1 MEEKRERGRGRGR
14 GRGERGRERE
24 GEGEV
29 EGVHGGRERERQ
41 REGGVRE
48 RGAAEVRDG
57 GFELLLVLVVTIQL
71 FSQRHSTFE
80 VFFYYCQYFAFS
92 CHGKVMEKEAGKKPH
107 HGRGRSE
114 VLSRHRHLL

>member
-29 EGVHGGRERERQ
+29 EGVHGGSERERQ

-57 GFELLLVLVVTIQL
+57 GLELLLVVTIQL
-71 FSQRHSTFE
+71 FSQGHCSFE
-80 VFFYYCQYFAFS
+80 PLHF
-92 CHGKVMEKEAGKKPH
+92 
-107 HGRGRSE
+107 
-114 VLSRHRHLL
+114 